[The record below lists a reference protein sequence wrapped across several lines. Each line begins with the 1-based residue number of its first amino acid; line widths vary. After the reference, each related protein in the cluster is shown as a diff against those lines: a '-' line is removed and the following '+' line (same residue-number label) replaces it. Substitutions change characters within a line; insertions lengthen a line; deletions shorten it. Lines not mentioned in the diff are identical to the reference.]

1 MYFLILK
8 CFFFQPYTPSQSF
21 LKTCR
26 GRSWNRFASVW
37 NMFDNLLY
45 NILTIQESSTW
56 VWDRNLLNH
65 WKRAFFPIH
74 FAAHCCQKWQKVTLN
89 PQTGLFWQSF
99 FVVRAGLWVVN
110 GQTEGPSRALDLET
124 SEPRLIVIVKAP
136 ELITSNY
143 HNLELITSN
152 CNIEEF
158 VQGKYMWMFFNLTLT
173 YTIFNQSKLTFKWA
187 PHVPSAFWDPLLHN
201 IS

>member
-1 MYFLILK
+1 
-8 CFFFQPYTPSQSF
+8 
-21 LKTCR
+21 
-26 GRSWNRFASVW
+26 
-37 NMFDNLLY
+37 MFDNLLY

-158 VQGKYMWMFFNLTLT
+158 VPGKYMWIFFQFDIIENIH
-173 YTIFNQSKLTFKWA
+173 YVQSIKVYLEMGTTCAIGLLRSSTPHYFLVPRFKGET
-187 PHVPSAFWDPLLHN
+187 
-201 IS
+201 